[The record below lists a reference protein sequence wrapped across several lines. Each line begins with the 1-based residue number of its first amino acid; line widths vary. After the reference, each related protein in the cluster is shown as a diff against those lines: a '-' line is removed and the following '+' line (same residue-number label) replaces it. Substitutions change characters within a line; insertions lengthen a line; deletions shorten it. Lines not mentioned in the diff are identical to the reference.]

1 MKKEVKSISD
11 MTTRELRKFIRKEVK
26 KANTKLR
33 NFAKRKRGV
42 SRAVQQEL
50 DYLKQIGIIGKSGK
64 AVTGYRLASKAE
76 LQKKARELEYFN
88 QWKGSETVARAKDK
102 DYKKYQ
108 AFINNPDN
116 SDFSNY
122 SYQQWRDLVEMFG
135 ALGDELKGYDYEGMK
150 ALHLE
155 MNGGSKPIDFQ
166 SAMKNVL
173 RDAKAEGMKLTP
185 EILTDLLREQLFT

>member
-1 MKKEVKSISD
+1 MKKEVKPISK

-26 KANTKLR
+26 KANTKLK
-33 NFAKRKRGV
+33 NINKRKRGV

-50 DYLKQIGIIGKSGK
+50 DYLKQLGIIGKSGK

-88 QWKGSETVARAKDK
+88 QWKGSETVEVARNE

-116 SDFSNY
+116 ADFSNY

-150 ALHLE
+150 ALHQE
-155 MNGGSKPIDFQ
+155 MNEENIQVDFQ
-166 SAMKNVL
+166 STMKNVM
-173 RDAKAEGMKLTP
+173 RDAKASGKKLTP
-185 EILTDLLREQLFT
+185 EVLTDLMREELFV

>member
-1 MKKEVKSISD
+1 
-11 MTTRELRKFIRKEVK
+11 MTTRELKKFIKKEVK

-33 NFAKRKRGV
+33 NIKKRKRGV
-42 SRAVQQEL
+42 SRAVQEEL
-50 DYLKQIGIIGKSGK
+50 DYLKQIGIIGKSGR

-76 LQKKARELEYFN
+76 LQKRARELEYFN
-88 QWKGSETVARAKDK
+88 QWKGSETAAVARKE

-150 ALHLE
+150 ALHQE
-155 MNGGSKPIDFQ
+155 MNEENIKVDFQ
-166 SAMKNVL
+166 STMKDVL
-173 RDAKAEGMKLTP
+173 RDAKADNKKLTP
-185 EILTDLLREQLFT
+185 ELLTDLMREQLFS

>member
-1 MKKEVKSISD
+1 MIKPHKSISD

-26 KANTKLR
+26 KANTKIK
-33 NFAKRKRGV
+33 NINKRKRGV
-42 SRAVQQEL
+42 SRAVKEEMN
-50 DYLKQIGIIGKSGK
+50 YLKQLGIIGKSGK

-88 QWKGSETVARAKDK
+88 QWKGSETVAVARNK

-116 SDFSNY
+116 SDFANY

-150 ALHLE
+150 ALHQE
-155 MNGGSKPIDFQ
+155 MNERKINVDFQ
-166 SAMKNVL
+166 STMKNVM
-173 RDAKAEGMKLTP
+173 RDAKADNMKLTP
-185 EILTDLLREQLFT
+185 EILTDLMREELFV

>member
-1 MKKEVKSISD
+1 MKKTPKAISE

-26 KANTKLR
+26 KANTKIK
-33 NFAKRKRGV
+33 NINKRKRGP
-42 SRAVQQEL
+42 SRAVQEEL
-50 DYLKQIGIIGKSGK
+50 DYLKSIGIIGKSGK

-88 QWKGSETVARAKDK
+88 QWKGSETVAVARNK

-122 SYQQWRDLVEMFG
+122 SYQQWRDLVEMLG
-135 ALGDELKGYDYEGMK
+135 SLGDELKGYDYEGMK

-155 MNGGSKPIDFQ
+155 MNEENIQVDFQ
-166 SAMKNVL
+166 STMKNVL
-173 RDAKAEGMKLTP
+173 RDAKNDGSRLTP
-185 EILTDLLREQLFT
+185 EILTDMMREALFS

>member
-1 MKKEVKSISD
+1 MKKIIKAISD
-11 MTTRELRKFIRKEVK
+11 MTTRELRKFIRNEVK
-26 KANTKLR
+26 KANTKLK

-50 DYLKQIGIIGKSGK
+50 DYLKQIGIIGISGR

-88 QWKGSETVARAKDK
+88 QWKGSETVAKARDK

-116 SDFSNY
+116 SDFANY

-150 ALHLE
+150 ALHQE
-155 MNGGSKPIDFQ
+155 MNEENKQVDFQ
-166 SAMKNVL
+166 STMKNVL
-173 RDAKAEGMKLTP
+173 RDAKAQGIKLTP
-185 EILTDLLREQLFT
+185 EILTDLLREQLFG

>member
-1 MKKEVKSISD
+1 MKKEVKPISE

-155 MNGGSKPIDFQ
+155 MNEGSKPVDFQ

-173 RDAKAEGMKLTP
+173 RDAKADGKRLTP

>member
-1 MKKEVKSISD
+1 MIKPHKSISE

-26 KANTKLR
+26 KANTKIK
-33 NFAKRKRGV
+33 NIKKRKRGV
-42 SRAVQQEL
+42 SRAVKEEM
-50 DYLKQIGIIGKSGK
+50 DYLKQLGIIGKSGK

-88 QWKGSETVARAKDK
+88 QWKGSETVAVARNK

-116 SDFSNY
+116 SDFANY

-150 ALHLE
+150 ALHQE
-155 MNGGSKPIDFQ
+155 MNEREINVDFQ
-166 SAMKNVL
+166 STMKNVM
-173 RDAKAEGMKLTP
+173 RDAKADNMKLTP
-185 EILTDLLREQLFT
+185 EILTDLMREELFV

>member
-1 MKKEVKSISD
+1 MKKEVKPISK

-26 KANTKLR
+26 KANTKLK
-33 NFAKRKRGV
+33 NIKKRKRGV

-50 DYLKQIGIIGKSGK
+50 DYLKQLGIIGKSGK
-64 AVTGYRLASKAE
+64 VVTGYRLASKTE

-88 QWKGSETVARAKDK
+88 QWKGSETVAVARNE

-116 SDFSNY
+116 ADFSNY

-150 ALHLE
+150 ALHQE
-155 MNGGSKPIDFQ
+155 MNEENIQVDFQ
-166 SAMKNVL
+166 STMKNVM
-173 RDAKAEGMKLTP
+173 RDAKASGKKLTP
-185 EILTDLLREQLFT
+185 EVLTDLLREELFV